1 MNSNMLVAGIGAL
14 LRCSPEESA
23 RASEGRCERAR
34 TRERSHSDVRERAR
48 NREGGKFKAGKK
60 ESWREKHLIANLT
73 MLILRNQ
80 QSIEPKKT

>member
-34 TRERSHSDVRERAR
+34 TRERSHSEVKRKSKKPR
-48 NREGGKFKAGKK
+48 GGKF
-60 ESWREKHLIANLT
+60 
-73 MLILRNQ
+73 
-80 QSIEPKKT
+80 